1 MGAPRR
7 DPRTKQTVPIKDK
20 QPHAEV
26 TTGERNLIM
35 KKTIN
40 GRKYDSDTAK
50 AVAEFS
56 NDIGEFTEVIETLHQ
71 KRGGEFF
78 LHCMGGPNTIYGE
91 PRGENWRG
99 YGQSIRPMTAAEAEE
114 WEKSRSEAI
123 GNFERF

>member
-1 MGAPRR
+1 
-7 DPRTKQTVPIKDK
+7 
-20 QPHAEV
+20 
-26 TTGERNLIM
+26 M

-56 NDIGEFTEVIETLHQ
+56 TDIGEFTEVIETLHR
-71 KRGGEFF
+71 KRSGEFF

-114 WEKSRSEAI
+114 WEKNRSEAI